1 MSGDVTRRE
10 LLAAGGG
17 LALAT
22 VGGAGFA
29 QAQQTFNWKKY
40 DGTTLR
46 VLTLKFPLSE
56 IQEKRLGDFQQL
68 TGIKVNWEALPEDL
82 LRQKVKVEH
91 LGGGTD
97 LDVYLSYWG
106 QDGQQF
112 MTSGWYVDTLPMI
125 SNPQMTNP
133 DFNWDDFIPAVRA
146 GATIGGKV
154 PIVPDRAQ
162 ALPILYFRRDLFAQ
176 FKLDRPKTWDDVRN
190 AAKVIF
196 EGTNKQV
203 FGIVLRGK
211 GAAATSMFGPVLY
224 DFGGRWADRTTGD
237 LAFNTPEALRA
248 FEWWG
253 SILREF
259 GPPGSVNNHFAE
271 VTSIFSQGRAAM
283 VYDDITFTTLFSD
296 PTKSAVAGKFGSSP
310 APTGPASANWRSE
323 PPIAPTSTG
332 LAISSFSKKKEAA
345 WMLVQFLSDK
355 TQSQRYMLQGGL
367 GARASAWTDPE
378 VIKALDPEFL
388 ETGRASTLIAAPGAA
403 PHSITNVA
411 KARDFIGEAIVTS
424 IQGGNVKAALDTA
437 FKNCV
442 ELLKEER
449 AKR

>member
-1 MSGDVTRRE
+1 M
-10 LLAAGGG
+10 
-17 LALAT
+17 
-22 VGGAGFA
+22 
-29 QAQQTFNWKKY
+29 
-40 DGTTLR
+40 
-46 VLTLKFPLSE
+46 
-56 IQEKRLGDFQQL
+56 
-68 TGIKVNWEALPEDL
+68 
-82 LRQKVKVEH
+82 
-91 LGGGTD
+91 
-97 LDVYLSYWG
+97 
-106 QDGQQF
+106 
-112 MTSGWYVDTLPMI
+112 
-125 SNPQMTNP
+125 
-133 DFNWDDFIPAVRA
+133 
-146 GATIGGKV
+146 
-154 PIVPDRAQ
+154 
-162 ALPILYFRRDLFAQ
+162 
-176 FKLDRPKTWDDVRN
+176 RN

-237 LAFNTPEALRA
+237 LTFNTPEALKA

-253 SILREF
+253 SILRDY

-283 VYDDITFTTLFSD
+283 VYDDITFATLFSD
-296 PTKSAVAGKFGSSP
+296 PTKSAVAGKVGYAPSP
-310 APTGPASANWRSE
+310 RPARPRRTGAANRRSR
-323 PPIAPTSTG
+323 PTSTG
-332 LAISSFSKKKEAA
+332 LAISSLSKKKEAA

-424 IQGGNVKAALDTA
+424 IQGGNVKAALETA
-437 FKNCV
+437 FKNCS